1 MNLDKKLAKY
11 ARKLDNPKYY
21 LKILKI
27 IDKAD
32 EKRYR
37 FKDFSDADIMHIFD
51 VVDSYFEVNNTREKH
66 KRVVRHF
73 NSIWFIVSDK
83 HYVLVETPFLLI
95 ALSCYIRCYLILLF
109 SKTTR
114 FINPT
119 HFYECNNVEW
129 NLYLFRGA
137 LKAAEF
143 IGCDVW
149 DLEENHIDF

>member
-1 MNLDKKLAKY
+1 MNLDKKLSKY
-11 ARKLDNPKYY
+11 AKHLENPKYY
-21 LKILKI
+21 KKVLLI

-32 EKRYR
+32 KKRYR

-66 KRVVRHF
+66 KRVVRYF

-83 HYVLVETPFLLI
+83 HYILVETPFLLI
-95 ALSCYIRCYLILLF
+95 ALSYYIRCYLLLFF

-114 FINPT
+114 LINPA
-119 HFYECNNVEW
+119 HFYVCENAEW
-129 NLYLFRGA
+129 NIYLFRGA

-143 IGCDVW
+143 LSCDVC
-149 DLEENHIDF
+149 DLASYHI

>member
-95 ALSCYIRCYLILLF
+95 ALSYYIRCYILLFF

-114 FINPT
+114 LINPT
-119 HFYECNNVEW
+119 HFYVCENAEW
-129 NLYLFRGA
+129 NIHLFRGG
-137 LKAAEF
+137 LKAAKF
-143 IGCDVW
+143 LGCDVW
-149 DLEENHIDF
+149 DLEENRIE